1 MKVCNLGKFL
11 IFVIPIAC
19 SIELTC
25 LYRLFG
31 QILALFV
38 LPDIMKLS
46 KPLDRKIGAAGIT
59 RLLTRSDSMLQ
70 VPYVSELWSR
80 SLMSLLALLELPAA
94 VEADGP
100 DELYTLDIE
109 EGGYQTTFAKLATSS
124 PVLEDPT
131 AGLPAGHIYL
141 AQQIMSMP
149 TEKRQIVKGLI
160 SQSADAHA
168 ILPKYFQQANI
179 SLDQL

>member
-1 MKVCNLGKFL
+1 M
-11 IFVIPIAC
+11 
-19 SIELTC
+19 
-25 LYRLFG
+25 
-31 QILALFV
+31 ALFV

-46 KPLDRKIGAAGIT
+46 KPLDRKIGGAGIT

-70 VPYVSELWSR
+70 APYVNDLWVQ

-94 VEADGP
+94 VESDGP

-109 EGGYQTTFAKLATSS
+109 EGGYQTTFAKLATSN
-124 PVLEDPT
+124 PVPEDPT
-131 AGLPAGHIYL
+131 AGLPASHIYL

-149 TEKRQIVKGLI
+149 AEKRQIVKSLV
-160 SQSADAHA
+160 SQSADANA
-168 ILPKYFQQANI
+168 ILPKYFQEANI